1 YSLLTHLVLY
11 GSVHHRDLPSFPTRR
26 SSDLLRHDTLMT
38 GRERGLIEGARRGF
52 RGGDEPWD
60 LQRRRHGLAERLE
73 ALARR
78 AVRDAQRIESQ
89 AVEEESLDRQL
100 GAQLFDVELAA
111 EATHGDLERMRP
123 TRGIERD
130 RLTIEHQRPAG
141 ERTRHGDDLRQG
153 AGDIVQRARI
163 DAHLIGPL
171 VYLYARP
178 VHLPLERHLALE
190 LRECLAHVGSG
201 LGEHGGD
208 RREQLQLESAQGIG
222 AFAQC
227 RSGNRSQTL

>member
-1 YSLLTHLVLY
+1 
-11 GSVHHRDLPSFPTRR
+11 
-26 SSDLLRHDTLMT
+26 MA
-38 GRERGLIEGARRGF
+38 GREGGLIEGAGRGF

-73 ALARR
+73 APARR
-78 AVRDAQRIESQ
+78 AVGDAQRIESQ

-100 GAQLFDVELAA
+100 DAQLFDVELAP

-130 RLTIEHQRPAG
+130 RLTIEHQRAAG

-153 AGDIVQRARI
+153 AGDIVQCARI
-163 DAHLIGPL
+163 DAHLVGPL

>member
-1 YSLLTHLVLY
+1 MA
-11 GSVHHRDLPSFPTRR
+11 SVRPLNVLPS
-26 SSDLLRHDTLMT
+26 MT
-38 GRERGLIEGARRGF
+38 YPPAAGSRAPRC
-52 RGGDEPWD
+52 
-60 LQRRRHGLAERLE
+60 RLE
-73 ALARR
+73 SLPVRRPWPHSAANTTRSRVCARLILSPLAPR
-78 AVRDAQRIESQ
+78 AIRDAQRIESQ

-171 VYLYARP
+171 VYLHARP
-178 VHLPLERHLALE
+178 VHLPPER
-190 LRECLAHVGSG
+190 
-201 LGEHGGD
+201 
-208 RREQLQLESAQGIG
+208 
-222 AFAQC
+222 
-227 RSGNRSQTL
+227 